1 MFGKEIIMTELRRR
15 MIEDMQL
22 AGLTGGTRNTYVR
35 SVRILAEYYHRS
47 PDQLTDE
54 QIRGFFLYLM
64 RERGL
69 AKATLINY
77 RAAIRFLFTKTLQ
90 RPLPVL
96 DLVQAERRRKLPV
109 ILSQEEVRR
118 LLARVQDPRV
128 RMCLTM
134 IYTCGLRLREGT
146 RLQVRDIH
154 SSRMLVHVRH
164 GKGGKDR
171 YVPLPRRALE
181 LLREY
186 WRQERPTPWLF
197 PDQREADRP
206 LWRERPYRVLKAVLG
221 DSKIDKP
228 VSVHTL
234 RHSYA
239 THLLEAGVDLRM
251 IQEVLGHKSPKT
263 TAIYTHL
270 TPKVLAGLQTTINEL
285 MARF

>member
-1 MFGKEIIMTELRRR
+1 MTELRRR

-22 AGLTGGTRNTYVR
+22 AGLSVGTQNVYIQ
-35 SVRILAEYYHRS
+35 SVQALAKYHRCS
-47 PDQLTDE
+47 PDQVTD
-54 QIRGFFLYLM
+54 QQLRDFFLYLI

-69 AKATLINY
+69 AQATLINY

-90 RPLPVL
+90 RPLPVI
-96 DLVQAERRRKLPV
+96 DLVRPERRRKLPIV
-109 ILSQEEVRR
+109 LSQEEIQLV
-118 LLARVQDPRV
+118 LSRVEDPCI

-146 RLQVRDIH
+146 RLQVCDIH
-154 SSRMLVHVRH
+154 SSRMLVHVRR

-171 YVPLPRRALE
+171 YVPLPERSLE

-186 WRQERPTPWLF
+186 WRQERPSPWLF
-197 PDQREADRP
+197 PNKREADRP
-206 LWRERPYRVLKAVLG
+206 LWRERPYKAFKAVLRQ
-221 DSKIDKP
+221 SKIDKP
-228 VSVHTL
+228 VNIRTL

-239 THLLEAGVDLRM
+239 THLLEAGVNLRV

-270 TPKVLAGLQTTINEL
+270 TPKVLEGLQDTINGL